1 MDSGSEMADLA
12 RARDDI
18 EARLDNLGQRV
29 QTWRFVTDVQRQRR
43 DRATVHRLARKNW
56 RVVLMSPPSDYPIH

>member
-1 MDSGSEMADLA
+1 MDINSEIAALA
-12 RARDDI
+12 RAHDDI
-18 EARLDNLGQRV
+18 GSRLDDLGQRV